1 MVSRW
6 SIEWLVPANNSFL
19 QRIRD
24 PRDLILSILERRKVL
39 KSREGDEVSRSSM
52 VAWRTNVEVLERWPF
67 VDISLCFSIPS
78 IHFTSLYSPSA
89 RKFLMESRSS
99 RRVNVSKRS
108 LFLRGRFRREF
119 RRSVTTRKGL
129 TA

>member
-39 KSREGDEVSRSSM
+39 KSREGGAKFRALQWWRGERIGGSGK
-52 VAWRTNVEVLERWPF
+52 VAIRG
-67 VDISLCFSIPS
+67 
-78 IHFTSLYSPSA
+78 HF
-89 RKFLMESRSS
+89 
-99 RRVNVSKRS
+99 S
-108 LFLRGRFRREF
+108 LFFHSKYSFHEF
-119 RRSVTTRKGL
+119 VFAISEKVFNGDPKFAKG
-129 TA
+129 

>member
-52 VAWRTNVEVLERWPF
+52 ENESEVLERWPF

-89 RKFLMESRSS
+89 RKFLMEIRSS